1 MVSEIQVT
9 SNEINL
15 TGISGSSQSITWN
28 PATTSTPINWPD
40 LLPYVNSDV
49 CCSSAK
55 KPLGSD
61 EYQDLLLKLQDLS
74 FKLDH
79 LSVRVEEL
87 EHKVNALSGVDAE
100 IELRL
105 RKVEELLTEREICSL
120 LDEKE

>member
-28 PATTSTPINWPD
+28 PATTSTAINWSN
-40 LLPYVNSDV
+40 LWPYSDV

-55 KPLGSD
+55 QPLGSD

-87 EHKVNALSGVDAE
+87 EHKVNALRGVDSE
-100 IELRL
+100 IEFRL

>member
-1 MVSEIQVT
+1 MVSELQVT
-9 SNEINL
+9 SNEINV
-15 TGISGSSQSITWN
+15 TGISGSGQSITWN
-28 PATTSTPINWPD
+28 PATTSTAINWTN
-40 LLPYVNSDV
+40 LLPYVNSDI

-74 FKLDH
+74 FKLEQ

-87 EHKVNALSGVDAE
+87 EHKVNALRGVDAE